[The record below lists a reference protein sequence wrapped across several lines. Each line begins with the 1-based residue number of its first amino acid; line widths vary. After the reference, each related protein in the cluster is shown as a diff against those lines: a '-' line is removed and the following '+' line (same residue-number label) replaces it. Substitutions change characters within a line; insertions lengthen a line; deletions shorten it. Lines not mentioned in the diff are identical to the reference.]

1 MIEGLYF
8 FILGF
13 GFLAIY
19 FAFQMVKLKDE
30 LKTEKTKHADTIYN
44 LELYRTKY
52 NVEIEDLLA
61 IIKNDWEKLK
71 QLCAENER
79 MQADIEKMIL
89 KWSKRI
95 DTASYTGASG
105 VAYRMCREI
114 IYDLKKA
121 LEDK

>member
-52 NVEIEDLLA
+52 NE
-61 IIKNDWEKLK
+61 
-71 QLCAENER
+71 
-79 MQADIEKMIL
+79 
-89 KWSKRI
+89 
-95 DTASYTGASG
+95 
-105 VAYRMCREI
+105 
-114 IYDLKKA
+114 LKKHHEQSIKKWQRIA
-121 LEDK
+121 QDNFKPEGK